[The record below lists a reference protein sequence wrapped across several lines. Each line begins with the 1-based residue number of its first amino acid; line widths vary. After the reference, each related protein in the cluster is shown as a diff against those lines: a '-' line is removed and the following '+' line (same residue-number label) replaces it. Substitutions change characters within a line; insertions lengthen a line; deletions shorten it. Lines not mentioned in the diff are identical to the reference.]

1 MKLID
6 EIKNRVIRGHINA
19 KSRFPKDLTGE
30 EGVEELVQKAIDE
43 KIPVGKILNEA
54 LISSMSVVG
63 DKYEKGEIF
72 VPEML
77 FSAKAMKSGLALLKP
92 FLIKENQKSIGTI
105 IIGTIKG
112 DMHDIGKNLVGMM
125 LEGAG
130 FEVIDLG
137 VDTTKEKFMDAA
149 EKNPGSI
156 IGMSALLTVTM
167 KNMKEVIDAVK
178 ASDLDTKV
186 IIGGAPVSEAFSN
199 EIGADGYALNA
210 NQAVRVAKAVMGI

>member
-6 EIKNRVIRGHINA
+6 EIKDRVIRGHINA

-43 KIPVGKILNEA
+43 KIPVEKILNEA

-77 FSAKAMKSGLALLKP
+77 FSAKAMKGGLVLLKP
-92 FLIKENQKSIGTI
+92 LLLKENQKSIGTI

-112 DMHDIGKNLVGMM
+112 DMHDIGKNLVCMM

-167 KNMKEVIDAVK
+167 KNMKEVVDAVK
-178 ASDLDTKV
+178 ASDLDTKI

>member
-6 EIKNRVIRGHINA
+6 KIKDRVIRGHINA
-19 KSRFPKDLTGE
+19 NSRFPKDLTGK

-43 KIPVGKILNEA
+43 KISVGKILNEA

-63 DKYEKGEIF
+63 DKYETGEIF

-137 VDTTKEKFMDAA
+137 VDITKEKFMDAA

-167 KNMKEVIDAVK
+167 KNMKEVVDAVK
-178 ASDLDTKV
+178 ASDLGTKV